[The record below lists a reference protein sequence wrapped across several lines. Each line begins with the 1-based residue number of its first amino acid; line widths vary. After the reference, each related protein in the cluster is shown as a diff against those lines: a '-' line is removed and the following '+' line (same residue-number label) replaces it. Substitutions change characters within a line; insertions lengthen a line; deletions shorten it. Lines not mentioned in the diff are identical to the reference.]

1 MDGGVLTIRPH
12 RPFLS
17 LWLLLDALFGQIQ
30 TLESGSLHSLP
41 LSFAPGSRP
50 LETSARICSWLTPSW
65 IPALPSS
72 LSLWLLA
79 HALFGQIQTL
89 ESGSLYPF
97 PSLWLLAHAL
107 FGQIQTLESGSLYP
121 FPSPL
126 FGSWLTPSSDRSRLW
141 SLDPFTP
148 FLSLSLLA
156 HALFGQIQTLESGS
170 LYPFLILGSWLTP
183 SSDRS
188 RLWSL
193 DP

>member
-1 MDGGVLTIRPH
+1 MNVYTYVCIYIYIHMYAHVCVHTYICIYVWGAQYPWQGLNPHFLLKSPSKWLENTMDGGVLTIRPH

-72 LSLWLLA
+72 LSLWLLD

-107 FGQIQTLESGSLYP
+107 FVQI
-121 FPSPL
+121 
-126 FGSWLTPSSDRSRLW
+126 
-141 SLDPFTP
+141 
-148 FLSLSLLA
+148 
-156 HALFGQIQTLESGS
+156 
-170 LYPFLILGSWLTP
+170 
-183 SSDRS
+183 
-188 RLWSL
+188 
-193 DP
+193 